1 MKAVITGAASGIG
14 RAVAERFVADAA
26 VRDERCELL
35 LVDIAGNALA
45 EVAGTLND
53 AGASVAIRV
62 ADLST
67 PDVGEV
73 VAAAAAEQL
82 GGVDVLVSNAGVCL
96 PGEFADLEIEDF
108 DRTFAINT
116 RATWLLA
123 KALRPWLAESRG
135 SIVATASISGREP
148 TPPFGAYSASKAAL
162 MMLISQ
168 LALEWGPLGIRC
180 NTVSPGSVHTGM
192 TDALYAEPG
201 KKADR
206 AGRVPIREVGSPE
219 QIAAT
224 IAFLAG
230 PDADYVTG
238 VDLLVDGGLRTLL
251 MPTIREL

>member
-1 MKAVITGAASGIG
+1 MKTVITGAASGIG
-14 RAVAERFVADAA
+14 RAVAERFAADAA
-26 VRDERCELL
+26 GRDERCELL
-35 LVDIAGNALA
+35 LVDIAADALA
-45 EVAGTLND
+45 EVAETLND
-53 AGASVAIRV
+53 AGASAAFTV
-62 ADLST
+62 ADLAD
-67 PDVGEV
+67 PDVGDV
-73 VAAAAAEQL
+73 VAAAVAEHL
-82 GGVDVLVSNAGVCL
+82 GGVDALVSNAGVCL
-96 PGEFADLEIEDF
+96 PGDFADLAIEDF

-116 RATWLLA
+116 RATWLLG
-123 KALRPWLAESRG
+123 KALLPWLTESRG

-168 LALEWGPLGIRC
+168 MALEWGPLGIRC

-192 TDALYAEPG
+192 TDALYTQPG
-201 KKADR
+201 KKDDR
-206 AGRVPIREVGSPE
+206 AARVPIREVGSPE

-230 PDADYVTG
+230 PDAGYVTG